1 MPWAVWLLLMMMV
14 VISSQ
19 QDDSG
24 GESPT
29 KATCRGAFDFFFLID
44 R

>member
-1 MPWAVWLLLMMMV
+1 MPKAVWLLLMMMM

-19 QDDSG
+19 KDDGG

-29 KATCRGAFDFFFLID
+29 EATCRGAFDFYFLID

>member
-1 MPWAVWLLLMMMV
+1 MSRTVWLLMMMV
-14 VISSQ
+14 VNSSQ
-19 QDDSG
+19 QDD

-29 KATCRGAFDFFFLID
+29 DATCRGAFDFFFIID